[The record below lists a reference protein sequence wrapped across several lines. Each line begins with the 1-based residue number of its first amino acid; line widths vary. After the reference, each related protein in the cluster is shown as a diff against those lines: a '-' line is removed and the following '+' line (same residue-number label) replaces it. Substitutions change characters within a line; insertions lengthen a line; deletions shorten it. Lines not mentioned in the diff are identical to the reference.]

1 MQHHLAS
8 LIGDHG
14 YWVTFVGAL
23 LEGETILALAGLAA
37 ERGYLHLPLLMAIG
51 AVGGF
56 TGDQIYFL
64 IGRRAGPRLLARYP
78 RFQPRA
84 RRVAAMIERYPELA
98 VIGVRFLYGLR
109 TVGPAAIGMS
119 RIAWWHFAALNAIGA
134 ALWSVCWIGA
144 GYLTGET
151 VEMLLGTLRHA
162 ERKLFAVAGVVAVVV
177 TIYLHWRRRRNASRP
192 TGDDGSR
199 R

>member
-1 MQHHLAS
+1 MHHHLAS

-37 ERGYLHLPLLMAIG
+37 ERGFLQLPLLMAIG

-64 IGRRAGPRLLARYP
+64 IGRRFGTRLLTRYP
-78 RFQPRA
+78 RFQARA
-84 RRVAAMIERYPELA
+84 HRVAAMIERYPELA
-98 VIGVRFLYGLR
+98 IIGVRFIYGLR
-109 TVGPAAIGMS
+109 TIGPAAIGMS

-134 ALWSVCWIGA
+134 AIWSVCWIGA

-151 VEMLLGTLRHA
+151 VEMLLGSLRHV
-162 ERKLFAVAGVVAVVV
+162 ERKLFAVAGIVAIVA
-177 TIYLHWRRRRNASRP
+177 TIYLHWRRRRNAARP
-192 TGDDGSR
+192 ADDDGSPR
-199 R
+199 